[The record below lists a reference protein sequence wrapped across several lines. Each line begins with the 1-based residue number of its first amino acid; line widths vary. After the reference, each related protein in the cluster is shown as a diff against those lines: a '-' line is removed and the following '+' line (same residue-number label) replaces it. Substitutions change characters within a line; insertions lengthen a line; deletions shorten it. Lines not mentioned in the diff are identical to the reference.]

1 LWLLLR
7 FLDVGRIENMNDLT
21 DTVVED
27 AFTVG
32 IPRPGF
38 EHLDVDE
45 AELRPGASVRYIYCS
60 GIEAWSRDEFRR
72 ALTAIMKVL
81 QPAGVVRVATPD
93 LDSIVYGYL
102 LDWNQKQLPGT
113 TRAQRLNDWRKSVTA
128 QFIFNEEDLRTELEH
143 AGFVDVWRL
152 AAGASSVEVFLDCE
166 EDATELVLE
175 ARKPASM
182 ND

>member
-1 LWLLLR
+1 
-7 FLDVGRIENMNDLT
+7 MNDLT
-21 DTVVED
+21 DRVVED

-38 EHLDVDE
+38 EHLDIDE
-45 AELRPGASVRYIYCS
+45 AELRPSASVRYIYCS

-72 ALTAIMKVL
+72 ALTAVMRIL
-81 QPAGVVRVATPD
+81 QPAGVVRIATAD

-102 LDWNQKQLPGT
+102 LDWNQTQLAGT

-128 QFIFNEEDLRTELEH
+128 QFIFNEEDLRAELEH
-143 AGFVDVWRL
+143 AGFVDIWRL
-152 AAGASSVEVFLDCE
+152 AARASSIEAFLDCE
-166 EDATELVLE
+166 EETTELVLE
-175 ARKPASM
+175 GRKPASM